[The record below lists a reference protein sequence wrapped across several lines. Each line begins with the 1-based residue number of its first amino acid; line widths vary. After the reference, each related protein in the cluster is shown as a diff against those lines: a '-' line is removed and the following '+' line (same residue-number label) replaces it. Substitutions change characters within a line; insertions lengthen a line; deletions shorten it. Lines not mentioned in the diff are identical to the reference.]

1 MGKTNNLLGESF
13 SDFVG
18 EQIRVRQEVLG
29 KYSNQNPSDLQYYT
43 SKTAWLQLTSG
54 VNITPEKAKSLNLPE
69 SYAKNKLASDFILKG
84 GTEKGKIVI
93 SNNIDNFNEDLT
105 LEKRGGILSN
115 YNNAFL
121 SDTAY
126 GLASTKDFGL
136 SPMPGLL
143 GAEIKSLN
151 RGSLKEA
158 SVKIKCFNKFQFD
171 IIDTLFLKLKYPV
184 LLEWG
189 HSLYLDKNKTIQKNI
204 YTIANT
210 FLGNNPNKPTPSQD
224 DIYSEIDK
232 NRENFEGNYDGIL
245 AYVKNFNWSL
255 NTDGSYDITLSL
267 ISIGEIVE
275 SIKFSLRDTTSPEIG
290 EGKKNRNSLESFFLF
305 WEKKITE
312 ELGFW
317 EKYFYEKN
325 YVSKLKITSEDFKE
339 FFKKQTISLRL
350 DPSQSPPNEY
360 VRLDFNQIG
369 TEGEGNV
376 GTNHYFTL
384 GFLLRFIE
392 SYLLYYDDKKKKPI
406 FNIFTDYDENYCFT
420 FDQHTSIDPRICLI
434 PINPTR
440 KVYRFKLYKL
450 SDKGEKIY
458 VNAEGNKVDYG
469 GKAYTSSQSN
479 ILSQA
484 QSKNLNIEIVE
495 DNQFTEEA
503 TLTNKDIKKLNEY
516 VNGFRKPSYKNI
528 GYLMHIRVNFDY
540 VRKIFDNSYQGEE
553 FSLYD
558 FLTSLMKGIQK
569 ALGNVNDFE
578 VICDPEI
585 NTFKII
591 DNTYIPGVKD
601 FIPDI
606 KKDPYKINV
615 NTLKDN
621 FGSFVKEVSISSEI
635 TKELATELTIAA
647 TSNSQNS
654 NQTGVNG
661 SRFSHLNAGCENR
674 ILILSDNFSN
684 KEDDLGNDEDTGSP
698 TRDPE
703 EIFGE
708 NLIKFNKFIDD
719 LFVRVNGGI
728 GRLKEDEISNY
739 AELANQYFNYLL
751 GKEESSPKGASYNGR
766 GFIPINLS
774 LTMDGLSGIRIY
786 EKFTINQEYLPQ
798 NYQNTLDFLVKG
810 ISHNIDN
817 NGWEIKLETL
827 GIPKISEDMS
837 SKNIIITTSP
847 PIPQSNS
854 STSQP
859 VGVCGQKVINP
870 IPTAIEPLSFIRRTA
885 IGKSFNSVFTTFGEI
900 KGMCAQWTYNL
911 ALNYIRSI
919 RGQLPIPGIKLNAGG
934 NANQNNEFFNNLV
947 KLGYTKT
954 IAYKNIDKQT
964 LSQLTRGN
972 NISWALG
979 DVLVYYANDGDRQLS
994 HVKYGHA
1001 QIYVG
1006 DLTPSK
1012 WASSVKNNYGNSFIY
1027 GSRNSNCWDVII
1039 FRAPL
1044 S

>member
-13 SDFVG
+13 SDWVG

-54 VNITPEKAKSLNLPE
+54 VNVTPERVKSLNLPE
-69 SYAKNKLASDFILKG
+69 SYAGSKLAEEFILQG
-84 GTEKGKIVI
+84 ETNSGV
-93 SNNIDNFNEDLT
+93 N
-105 LEKRGGILSN
+105 KRGGILNN

-126 GLASTKDFGL
+126 GLASNSEFGL
-136 SPMPGLL
+136 SPIPGLL

-158 SVKIKCFNKFQFD
+158 SVKIKCFNKYQFD

-189 HSLYLDKNKTIQKNI
+189 HSLYLDKNKITQNNI
-204 YTIANT
+204 YTIAQT
-210 FLGNNPNKPTPSQD
+210 FLGKNPSFPTPTQD

-255 NTDGSYDITLSL
+255 NIDGSYDITLSL

-305 WEKKITE
+305 WEKKVTE
-312 ELGFW
+312 DQGFW
-317 EKYFYEKN
+317 EELLWEEN
-325 YVSKLKITSEDFKE
+325 YIAQLKITSDDFKE
-339 FFKKQTISLRL
+339 FFKKQNLLLHL
-350 DPSQSPPNEY
+350 DPSENPPNEY
-360 VRLDFNQIG
+360 VRLDFNKIS

-392 SYLLYYDDKKKKPI
+392 SYLLYYDRKKKPV
-406 FNIFTDYDENYCFT
+406 FNIFTDYDKNYCFT

-450 SDKGEKIY
+450 GDDGEKIY
-458 VNAEGNKVDYG
+458 TNAEGNKVDYG
-469 GKAYTSSQSN
+469 NRAYNSRQSDV
-479 ILSQA
+479 LSQA

-495 DNQFTEEA
+495 DNQSTEGKTTE
-503 TLTNKDIKKLNEY
+503 NKDIKKLNEY
-516 VNGFRKPSYKNI
+516 VNGFREPSYKNI

-540 VRKIFDNSYQGEE
+540 VRKIFDNSYQRDK

-558 FLTSLMKGIQK
+558 FLTSLMEGIQK

-578 VICDPEI
+578 VICDPET

-591 DNTYIPGVKD
+591 DNTYIPGIKNL
-601 FIPDI
+601 IPDI
-606 KKDPYKINV
+606 EKDPYIINV
-615 NTLKDN
+615 NALKEN

-674 ILILSDNFSN
+674 ILILSDNFTN
-684 KEDDLGNDEDTGSP
+684 EEEDLENSGDTGSP

-708 NLIKFNKFIDD
+708 NLVKFNKFIDD
-719 LFVRVNGGI
+719 LFVKSDGGI
-728 GRLKEDEISNY
+728 GRIKEDEIGNY
-739 AELANQYFNYLL
+739 TELSNQYFNYLL
-751 GKEESSPKGASYNGR
+751 GKEESSPKGTSYNGR

-774 LTMDGLSGIRIY
+774 LTMDGLSGIKIY
-786 EKFTINQEYLPQ
+786 EKFTINEEYLPQ
-798 NYQNTLDFLVKG
+798 SYQNNLDFLVKG
-810 ISHNIDN
+810 ISHNIDDK
-817 NGWEIKLETL
+817 GWKTKLETL
-827 GIPKISEDMS
+827 SIPKISEDKVS
-837 SKNIIITTSP
+837 EIITTAQST
-847 PIPQSNS
+847 PQSNPLN
-854 STSQP
+854 SQP
-859 VGVCGQKVINP
+859 VGVCGTKIINP
-870 IPTAIEPLSFIRRTA
+870 VPTAIEPLSSIRRTA
-885 IGKSFNSVFTTFGEI
+885 IEKSFNSTFNALGET
-900 KGMCAQWTYNL
+900 KGACARWSYNL
-911 ALNYIRSI
+911 ANNYVRSL
-919 RGQLPIPGIKLNAGG
+919 RGQSPITTSIPAGG
-934 NANQNNEFFNNLV
+934 NANQNKEFYNNLV

-954 IAYKNIDKQT
+954 VAYKNVDKQT
-964 LSQLTRGN
+964 VSQLVNGN
-972 NISWALG
+972 NITWALG
-979 DVLVYYANDGDRQLS
+979 DVVTYYANDGDRQLS

-1006 DLTPSK
+1006 DLTSSK

-1027 GSRNSNCWDVII
+1027 NSRNSNCWDVII